1 VKFANCRRAGQ
12 MVALL
17 TAVLI
22 FLPALAAEQKPADKK
37 IASVN
42 GVAITQAELNREM
55 DMQVD
60 RLARQGRQLTDQQK
74 AQLEKDML
82 ESIIEREVLYQQS
95 LKSGIQIKDQTV
107 DDQLATIKK
116 RFPSEQEFSNA
127 LKRMNLTEKEVK
139 SQIKRGLAI
148 RRLIDEQVAR
158 KIVISDADTRAYY
171 DAHPQMFKQPEQ
183 VKASHILIK
192 VTPDADDAQKATARK
207 KIEEIQ
213 QKLKNGGDFAA
224 LAKEYSEGPSGARG
238 GDLGFFRHGQ
248 MVKPFENAAFGLEP
262 GQVSDVVTTR
272 FGYHLIKVTEKKP
285 AKTLAYSEV
294 KDKIGERLKQQKIE
308 KQAGEYIDGLKKDA
322 KIEKTP

>member
-1 VKFANCRRAGQ
+1 MKFVNFGRSGL

-17 TAVLI
+17 TSVLI
-22 FLPALAAEQKPADKK
+22 FSPALAAEKKPADKK

-42 GVAITQAELNREM
+42 GVAITQAELDREM

-60 RLARQGRQLTDQQK
+60 RLTRQGRQLTDQQK
-74 AQLEKDML
+74 AQLEKDLL
-82 ESIIEREVLYQQS
+82 ENIIEREILYQQS

-107 DDQLATIKK
+107 NDQLATIKK
-116 RFPSEQEFSNA
+116 RFPDEQKFNDA

-139 SQIKRGLAI
+139 AQIKRGLAI
-148 RRLIDEQVAR
+148 RELIDEQVAR
-158 KIVISDADTRAYY
+158 KIVISDADTKAYY

-192 VTPDADDAQKATARK
+192 VASDADDAKKAAARK

-224 LAKEYSEGPSGARG
+224 LAKEYSEGPSGTRG
-238 GDLGFFRHGQ
+238 GDLGFFRRGQ
-248 MVKPFENAAFGLEP
+248 MVKPFEEAAFALQP

-285 AKTLAYSEV
+285 AKTLAYAEV
-294 KDKIGERLKQQKIE
+294 KDRIGERLKQQKIE
-308 KQAGEYIDGLKKDA
+308 KQAGQYIDGLKKDT

>member
-1 VKFANCRRAGQ
+1 MKFANCRRAGQ

-192 VTPDADDAQKATARK
+192 VTPDADDAQKEADTALLCNLFKRY
-207 KIEEIQ
+207 
-213 QKLKNGGDFAA
+213 QKTCTHT
-224 LAKEYSEGPSGARG
+224 SE
-238 GDLGFFRHGQ
+238 
-248 MVKPFENAAFGLEP
+248 
-262 GQVSDVVTTR
+262 
-272 FGYHLIKVTEKKP
+272 
-285 AKTLAYSEV
+285 
-294 KDKIGERLKQQKIE
+294 
-308 KQAGEYIDGLKKDA
+308 
-322 KIEKTP
+322 

>member
-1 VKFANCRRAGQ
+1 
-12 MVALL
+12 
-17 TAVLI
+17 
-22 FLPALAAEQKPADKK
+22 
-37 IASVN
+37 
-42 GVAITQAELNREM
+42 
-55 DMQVD
+55 
-60 RLARQGRQLTDQQK
+60 
-74 AQLEKDML
+74 
-82 ESIIEREVLYQQS
+82 
-95 LKSGIQIKDQTV
+95 
-107 DDQLATIKK
+107 
-116 RFPSEQEFSNA
+116 
-127 LKRMNLTEKEVK
+127 
-139 SQIKRGLAI
+139 
-148 RRLIDEQVAR
+148 
-158 KIVISDADTRAYY
+158 
-171 DAHPQMFKQPEQ
+171 MFKQPEQ